1 MKKQITNLLSLAVI
15 GLALVSCQKESD
27 NTMVPNEN
35 GTHRQG
41 SGAIINP
48 VIGAPPSSFTQK
60 ALVESYVSANEG
72 RTPMNDYMLNTVRG
86 QYPNRI
92 VAANFH
98 SNDKMISSASDELLG
113 FIGSQPSQI
122 PATMQN
128 RIPYNGNLFN
138 TSMNWN
144 NNLPAT
150 LSATATAGLAI
161 QSSVN
166 STSNLTNVFLHA
178 GFNTTLSGNYKLV
191 AYLIENNVTGSG
203 QGYDQANAGNND
215 PASPFY
221 NMGNPIINYTHNY
234 VVRQMLTSAEGVSI
248 PSSYTVMG
256 GHFRYRIAFDLPPLY
271 NPSNCYVVAYIY
283 NTSNMQILNVQ
294 TARLNTIQNWD

>member
-35 GTHRQG
+35 GNNRQG
-41 SGAIINP
+41 SGTIISP
-48 VIGAPPSSFTQK
+48 VIGAPPSAFTQK

-86 QYPNRI
+86 TYPNRI
-92 VAANFH
+92 IAANFH
-98 SNDKMISSASDELLG
+98 STDKMSSSASDELLG

-144 NNLPAT
+144 SNLPAT
-150 LSATATAGLAI
+150 LSSTATAGLAI
-161 QSSVN
+161 QSSV
-166 STSNLTNVFLHA
+166 SGTNLVNVFLHA
-178 GFNTTLSGNYKLV
+178 GFNTSLSGNYKLV
-191 AYLIENNVTGSG
+191 AYLVENNVTGSG
-203 QGYDQANAGNND
+203 QGFDQANSSNND

-221 NMGNPIINYTHNY
+221 NMGNPIPNYTHNY
-234 VVRQMLTSAEGVSI
+234 VVRQMITSVEGVNI
-248 PSSYTVMG
+248 PSSHLVMG
-256 GHFRYRIAFDLPPLY
+256 GHFRHRVTFDLPPMY
-271 NPSNCYVVAYIY
+271 NISNCYIVAYVY
-283 NTSNMQILNVQ
+283 NASNMQVLNAQ

>member
-1 MKKQITNLLSLAVI
+1 MKKQIANLLSLAVI

-35 GTHRQG
+35 GNNRQG
-41 SGAIINP
+41 SGTIISP
-48 VIGAPPSSFTQK
+48 VIGAPPSTFTQK

-86 QYPNRI
+86 TYPNRI
-92 VAANFH
+92 IAANFH
-98 SNDKMISSASDELLG
+98 STDKMSSTASDELLG

-144 NNLPAT
+144 SNLPAT
-150 LSATATAGLAI
+150 LSSTATAGLAI
-161 QSSVN
+161 QSSVA
-166 STSNLTNVFLHA
+166 STNLVNVFLHS
-178 GFNTTLSGNYKLV
+178 GFNTTLNGNYKLV
-191 AYLIENNVTGSG
+191 AYLVENNVTGAG
-203 QGYDQANAGNND
+203 QGFDQANSSNND

-221 NMGNPIINYTHNY
+221 NMGNPIPNYTHNY
-234 VVRQMLTSAEGVSI
+234 VVRQMLTSVDGVSI
-248 PSSYTVMG
+248 PSSHLVMG
-256 GHFRYRIAFDLPPLY
+256 GHFLHRVAFDLPLMY
-271 NPSNCYVVAYIY
+271 NISNCYVVAYIY
-283 NTSNMQILNVQ
+283 NASNMQVLNAQ
-294 TARLNTIQNWD
+294 TAKLNTIQNWD